1 MAAAVV
7 VASPVGA
14 RFERSV
20 LRGIYPG
27 RANEVDRCLNSK
39 GIRRHGTDCFTYYSH
54 VYAGTV
60 TQPTACRTYYSP
72 HHTRDDAPFTY
83 YCRYVTQLY
92 LLWQVCY
99 ATDGRRG
106 D

>member
-39 GIRRHGTDCFTYYSH
+39 GIRRHGTDCYTYYAYVH
-54 VYAGTV
+54 VHV
-60 TQPTACRTYYSP
+60 HVRSKHSSQCHACVSP
-72 HHTRDDAPFTY
+72 
-83 YCRYVTQLY
+83 LS
-92 LLWQVCY
+92 
-99 ATDGRRG
+99 
-106 D
+106 